1 MCSITIEISLKWL
14 LGEYFVQFNMA
25 VPFAT
30 RFIFFK
36 SPQKWQWNAL
46 LLHHWCYEDA
56 GIPLWP
62 PGEPGTHWPC
72 KLEAL
77 WEEDRLISQLAPAG
91 AQSFNNL
98 IRGLWHGQNESL
110 KPSACTCSQG
120 SSRECDVLCW
130 QALRQSSSSTQSSLP
145 NKSHHFQ
152 SPVSDMPVFAF
163 PTSFRRGEKKKKK
176 RSGEHGKEEMCVFL
190 LCNIVLVS
198 QVQKFLK
205 DCGFAMGELL
215 VVSVVWTSRVCC
227 LLCYFLSRSSP
238 S

>member
-145 NKSHHFQ
+145 NKIHHFQ

-176 RSGEHGKEEMCVFL
+176 KERRTRERRDVRVLALQYCPCKPSSKIPEGLWFCHGRIISGF
-190 LCNIVLVS
+190 
-198 QVQKFLK
+198 
-205 DCGFAMGELL
+205 
-215 VVSVVWTSRVCC
+215 
-227 LLCYFLSRSSP
+227 SSLN
-238 S
+238 